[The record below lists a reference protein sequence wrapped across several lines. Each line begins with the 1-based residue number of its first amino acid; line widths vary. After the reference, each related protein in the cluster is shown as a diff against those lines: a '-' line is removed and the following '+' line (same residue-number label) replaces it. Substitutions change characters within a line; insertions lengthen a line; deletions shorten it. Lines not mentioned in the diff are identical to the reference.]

1 MLTATLLLAAEGGDP
16 LGGLGAFLPIILIV
30 LLGYFMIF
38 RPMRRQEA
46 ERRAMV
52 NSLKKNDEVVAV
64 GGILGTVVNIKEK
77 VPGTPSGE
85 DEVTVKI
92 DDKVRIRVLRG
103 AISRVAHSPAP
114 SDAAKQDVA
123 PTSTT
128 R

>member
-1 MLTATLLLAAEGGDP
+1 MLTATLLLAEGGGDP
-16 LGGLGAFLPIILIV
+16 LGGLGSFLPIILIV

-52 NSLKKNDEVVAV
+52 NSIKKNDEVIAV

-77 VPGTPSGE
+77 VPGTPSGD
-85 DEVTVKI
+85 DEITVKI

-103 AISRVAHSPAP
+103 AISRVAHPPAA
-114 SDAAKQDVA
+114 DAAKQEPA
-123 PTSTT
+123 TTSTT
-128 R
+128 G